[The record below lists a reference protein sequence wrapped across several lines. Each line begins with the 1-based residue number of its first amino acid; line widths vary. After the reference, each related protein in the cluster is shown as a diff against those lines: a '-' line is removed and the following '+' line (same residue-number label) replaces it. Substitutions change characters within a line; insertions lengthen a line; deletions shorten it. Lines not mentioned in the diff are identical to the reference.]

1 MESPERPPLARH
13 SPVGDSGTAIC
24 TPSWTPNFKGR
35 RTSCSTNPQY
45 PIRLIPSPA
54 QAGLPNTML
63 VPRSAMPRAFRPT
76 ANTNVSTASLISSP
90 RSKNVRR
97 SLELRWSLTQA
108 ALARNKISPLC
119 VPMAGTFLCLQRV
132 CCVLKVLNLLAL
144 DNGAWSAFTQGLPFD
159 ERAFDKAFNLL
170 GEKAEWFVLPD
181 IVAGGMRS
189 LDLSLSWMDKLGPN
203 LPTVSLIAVQDGMKP
218 DDVRHHLGPRCGI
231 FLGGS
236 TSWKLETLHSWGIL
250 ARRRNC
256 HLHVGRVNSAKRIL
270 LCAAAGGAHSI
281 DGTSASMYQK
291 TVAPLS
297 AAVKHGETQ
306 QDFLSPNGQDFAD
319 TPFDCAWPPHL
330 A

>member
-1 MESPERPPLARH
+1 MLIETSVPSSAYTFSR
-13 SPVGDSGTAIC
+13 
-24 TPSWTPNFKGR
+24 PSWLA
-35 RTSCSTNPQY
+35 QY
-45 PIRLIPSPA
+45 D
-54 QAGLPNTML
+54 
-63 VPRSAMPRAFRPT
+63 
-76 ANTNVSTASLISSP
+76 
-90 RSKNVRR
+90 
-97 SLELRWSLTQA
+97 
-108 ALARNKISPLC
+108 
-119 VPMAGTFLCLQRV
+119 AGTKIGHAQGLQAYSEYE
-132 CCVLKVLNLLAL
+132 CVDGIADFEPEIEERSPIARTPMVPYASRTGTKQNLAAMRANGWHLLVSAKGVLRTEGFKYAL

-181 IVAGGMRS
+181 IVAGGMHS
-189 LDLSLSWMDKLGPN
+189 LDLSLNWMNRLGPN

-218 DDVRHHLGPRCGI
+218 DDVREYLGPRCGL

-256 HLHVGRVNSAKRIL
+256 HLHVGRVNSTRRIL
-270 LCAAAGGAHSI
+270 MCAAAGGAHSI